1 MIGKIDEALFAEQG
15 LAQTLSDN
23 LLIQYELAPRPSSAA
38 KFDSKKTIS
47 LLLTEPSTPI
57 IFPAMKG
64 LTINIWLLRRENTF
78 AFREGRLE
86 CDRKEKY
93 PIRGLLEKAFQEV
106 YERREDCA
114 FRVDNPVKAFH
125 GAVIGPIVDLNGPED
140 DKLVIVSN
148 IELCR
153 TPWAAVIEWIKI
165 RIVPSL
171 NVAYMYFFLSCKA
184 FICVVFFQLDFFSL
198 CPTTFLSSTC
208 LMPNFW
214 VSLRH

>member
-1 MIGKIDEALFAEQG
+1 MIGKIDEALFAAERG
-15 LAQTLSDN
+15 LAQTLSNN
-23 LLIQYELAPRPSSAA
+23 LLIQYELTPRSLSSA

-47 LLLTEPSTPI
+47 LLLSEPSPTI
-57 IFPAMKG
+57 IFVAMKG
-64 LTINIWLLRRENTF
+64 LTIKIWLLRRENKF

-93 PIRGLLEKAFQEV
+93 PIRGLLEKAIQEV

-125 GAVIGPIVDLNGPED
+125 GAVIGPIVDLIGPED

-153 TPWAAVIEWIKI
+153 TPWAAVIEWIKV

-171 NVAYMYFFLSCKA
+171 TAYELIYLKA
-184 FICVVFFQLDFFSL
+184 ITGRREL
-198 CPTTFLSSTC
+198 
-208 LMPNFW
+208 FW
-214 VSLRH
+214 SEIRAWKSRRDTG